1 MILINVPFSQ
11 RTNIHINDNV
21 LHSAHESGVQKV
33 VSCLSTCI
41 FPDKTTYPI
50 DETMVRIPIPTENPG
65 KVPALLNLSTLIFP
79 DPQRATSQLQLW
91 LLLRQEDD

>member
-1 MILINVPFSQ
+1 MKGFGDPQPHDPDKCPFSQ

-50 DETMVRIPIPTENPG
+50 DETMVRIPIPTQNPG
-65 KVPALLNLSTLIFP
+65 KVSSPCLIYP
-79 DPQRATSQLQLW
+79 L
-91 LLLRQEDD
+91 